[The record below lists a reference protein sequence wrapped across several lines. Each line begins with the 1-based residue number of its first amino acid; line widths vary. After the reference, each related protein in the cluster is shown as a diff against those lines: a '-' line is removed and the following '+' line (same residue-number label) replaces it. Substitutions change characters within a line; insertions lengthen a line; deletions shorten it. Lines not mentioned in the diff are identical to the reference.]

1 MQFWNGKE
9 DWKAWRLIY
18 PREGLIAS
26 FAFLGILTI
35 VVHLVVLL
43 GTDRYINALL
53 G

>member
-1 MQFWNGKE
+1 MKFWEGKE

-26 FAFLGILTI
+26 FAFLGALTMI
-35 VVHLVVLL
+35 VHFVVLF
-43 GTDRYINALL
+43 GSDRYITALL